1 MAGEKFGG
9 RGGVVLERNKR
20 MRERKER
27 ERREEKRSFA
37 GGEEEG
43 LAMARVLG
51 WGGNG
56 HLRVLEGPDCN
67 YGDLKAGVRLVR
79 WLESVPWKTVA
90 WAGRK
95 KRKVVFVGLFET

>member
-43 LAMARVLG
+43 LAMAR
-51 WGGNG
+51 GG
-56 HLRVLEGPDCN
+56 VEMDI
-67 YGDLKAGVRLVR
+67 
-79 WLESVPWKTVA
+79 
-90 WAGRK
+90 
-95 KRKVVFVGLFET
+95 